1 MTSSNAEIACWIA
14 AICINSQLDDRTAA
28 ILQRDD
34 QVAPLLLKLN
44 KR

>member
-1 MTSSNAEIACWIA
+1 MTSSNAEIACWELMQI
-14 AICINSQLDDRTAA
+14 AA
-28 ILQRDD
+28 ILQRYD